1 MPHECRPFTAAGAAG
16 KTMTERDDIHMLVA
30 GRALGALGPGDEE
43 LLDRHLAVCDRC
55 RSELASLEE
64 AAAALATGVKP
75 VAPPPELRE
84 RLLHQ
89 VRAESSNVI
98 VLPRKRFA
106 FRLAPVAAAAA
117 ACAALAIGIWA
128 VSLSRSLDR
137 ERDAR
142 RAQERALAILA
153 EPGSRPVAL
162 EGASGVLVRQPSGEA
177 ALIVSRLPKAPSG
190 KSYEAWVMR
199 GGVPPLR
206 AGVFSGGGDVTVV
219 TLERSV
225 PAGSRVAVTR
235 ERKGGVNAPTGK
247 PLFGA
252 KVSSA

>member
-1 MPHECRPFTAAGAAG
+1 
-16 KTMTERDDIHMLVA
+16 MTERDDIHMLVA
-30 GRALGALGPGDEE
+30 GRALGALDPGDEE
-43 LLDRHLAVCDRC
+43 LLNRHLAVCDRC

-64 AAAALATGVKP
+64 AGAALATDVKP
-75 VAPPPELRE
+75 EAPPPELRE
-84 RLLHQ
+84 RLLDQ

-98 VLPRKRFA
+98 PLPRKRFA

-117 ACAALAIGIWA
+117 ACAALALGGWA

-142 RAQERALAILA
+142 RTQERALAILA

-162 EGASGVLVRQPSGEA
+162 DGARGVLVRQPSGA
-177 ALIVSRLPKAPSG
+177 TALIVSRLPKAPNG
-190 KSYEAWVMR
+190 KSYEAWVVR
-199 GGVPPLR
+199 SGVPPLR

-219 TLERSV
+219 KLERAV
-225 PAGSRVAVTR
+225 PAGARVAVTTEQR
-235 ERKGGVNAPTGK
+235 GGVDAPTGQ

-252 KVSSA
+252 RISSA